1 MSTAPTFITQDPL
14 QDIDDMIAY
23 YESLA
28 GVTLAPAAAER
39 LILNTNAYHYSRL
52 KAVIQDA
59 AQQCLVDF
67 AQAPALDYLGIFF
80 GVVRLAPAAALAS
93 ITFTLSGSPSPLTI
107 PSGTRIAT
115 ADGLVIFATTADIAV
130 LALATTATG
139 TAECLTLGSAGNGYA
154 IGTVTDILDP
164 IPYLTAATNT
174 AITSGG
180 SDTETDEQLRSRIKL
195 APGSFSVAG
204 SRQAYR
210 FWARSA
216 SAQIVDVAV
225 PDTIGDGV
233 VNLYPLMADGTTTGA
248 PILAAVEA
256 ACSAETVRPLSDTVN
271 AIAPTR
277 TLFNLTAV
285 VTPYIGYTVTIG
297 EIETAIEDFIELK
310 RQTLGNNIVDTQ
322 IFTVIHNTA
331 AGQIFDVSLTAWTD
345 LVIAPTEFAVLGT
358 STVTFATAVTG

>member
-1 MSTAPTFITQDPL
+1 MSTAPVFITQDPL
-14 QDIDDMIAY
+14 ADIDSMIAY

-52 KAVIQDA
+52 KAAIQDA
-59 AQQCLVDF
+59 AQQNLVDF
-67 AQAPALDYLGIFF
+67 AQAPALDYLGVFF
-80 GVVRLAPAAALAS
+80 GVVRLAPAGATAA

-107 PSGTRIAT
+107 PAGTRIAT
-115 ADGLVIFATTADIAV
+115 ADGLVIFATTAAVTVIAA
-130 LALATTATG
+130 ALSATA
-139 TAECLTLGSAGNGYA
+139 TAECLTLGSAGNDYA

-174 AITSGG
+174 AITAGG
-180 SDTETDEQLRSRIKL
+180 SDAETDDQLRERIKL

-216 SAQIVDVAV
+216 SALICDVAV
-225 PDTIGDGV
+225 PDTLGDGV
-233 VNLYPLMADGTTTGA
+233 VNIYPLLTDGSSTSAG
-248 PILAAVEA
+248 ILTAVRN

-277 TLFNLTAV
+277 TTFNLTAV
-285 VTPYIGYTVTIG
+285 VTPYIGHTVTVT
-297 EIETAIEDFIELK
+297 EVTDAIEAFITAK
-310 RQTLGNNIVDTQ
+310 RQTLGNDIVDTQ
-322 IFTVIHNTA
+322 ITNVIHNTA
-331 AGQIFDVSLTAWTD
+331 PGQIFDVSLTAWTD
-345 LVIAPTEFAVLGT
+345 IVIAPTEFAVLNT
-358 STVTFATAVTG
+358 LTVTFNAAVLG